1 MKSFMPLLPIALEA
15 VEVAGELVRS
25 RPPGKV
31 TAKGDRDMA
40 SELDFAVERAVR
52 AFLEQ
57 KTPSIGF
64 LGEEEGPTGSDVEP
78 LWTLDPIDGTA
89 NFIHSIPLS
98 GISLGLMH
106 HGRPVLGVIDL
117 PFLGSRYSAV
127 EQNGAFVGQRRLR
140 ASRATKLRDAIIAVG
155 DYDVGPNAK
164 ANNRLQLAITEQL
177 AARALR
183 VRMLGSAAIDLAW
196 VAEGRL
202 DASIALSNTA
212 WDMAAGVILA
222 REAGAQVVDQDG
234 TSYSSESTATI
245 AVAPGLLQ
253 EVIDVMRQAGG
264 VPVDTGQ
271 QAGTNRRR

>member
-15 VEVAGELVRS
+15 VEVGGELIRS

-52 AFLEQ
+52 AFLEK

-89 NFIHSIPLS
+89 NFVHSIPLS

-106 HGRPVLGVIDL
+106 EGRPVLGVIDL

-127 EQNGAFVGQRRLR
+127 ERHGAFVGQRRLR
-140 ASRATKLRDAIIAVG
+140 ASGATKLRDAIIAVG
-155 DYDVGPNAK
+155 DYDVGPDAE

-202 DASIALSNTA
+202 DASIALSNTP

-222 REAGAQVVDQDG
+222 REAGAQVVDRNG
-234 TSYSSESTATI
+234 TSYSPESTATI
-245 AVAPGLLQ
+245 AVAPELLQ
-253 EVIDVMRQAGG
+253 EVIDVMRQAGA
-264 VPVDTGQ
+264 VSAETGQ
-271 QAGTNRRR
+271 QVGSNRPR